1 MNDDHRPKR
10 SGTSRVGGDG
20 EVEVF
25 VADEQGDVEVDL
37 ERWRDLAVN
46 VLTDLGVRGAAEL
59 SLLFVNTDEIAALN
73 EEYLGSV
80 GPTDV
85 LAFPID
91 ANDVEIAAGP
101 GSSSKGPS
109 RVEPDTSELPLLLG
123 DVVICPEVARGQAPT
138 HAGNLDDELALLV
151 VHGVLHVMGHD
162 HAEDEEAARMR
173 AEELRLLSAHHWHGP
188 VPDGFRQEHPS

>member
-1 MNDDHRPKR
+1 MNDDPRPR
-10 SGTSRVGGDG
+10 RAGSSRIGGDG
-20 EVEVF
+20 ELEVF
-25 VADEQGDVEVDL
+25 AADEQGDVEVDL
-37 ERWRDLAVN
+37 ERWRDLATA
-46 VLTDLGVRGAAEL
+46 VLADLGVRGAAEL
-59 SLLFVNTDEIAALN
+59 SLLFVNEDEIAALN
-73 EEYLGSV
+73 EEYLGST

-91 ANDVEIAAGP
+91 ANDVEVAAGP

-123 DVVICPEVARGQAPT
+123 DVVICPAVAIAQAPT

-151 VHGVLHVMGHD
+151 VHGILHVMGHD
-162 HAEDEEAARMR
+162 HAEDDQALRMR

-188 VPDGFRQEHPS
+188 VPDGFRQEHQS